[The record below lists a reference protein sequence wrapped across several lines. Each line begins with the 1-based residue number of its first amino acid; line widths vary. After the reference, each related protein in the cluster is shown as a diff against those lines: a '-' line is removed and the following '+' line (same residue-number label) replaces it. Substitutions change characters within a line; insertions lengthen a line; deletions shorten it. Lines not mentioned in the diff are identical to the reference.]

1 MNCLKS
7 ISNSVFYCVWSVIA
21 FILLMLAMVL
31 AVMVDLT
38 MSTINF
44 FKKLFTKDHQHN

>member
-1 MNCLKS
+1 
-7 ISNSVFYCVWSVIA
+7 VWSVIA